1 MVNVLI
7 IVVLREFT
15 KVGSMGWKNTTNIG
29 GNGYS
34 KGSEGATNCENSY
47 LCVSKDE
54 FEKDNNRSGG
64 GGPRRPYC
72 VAGGSLLR

>member
-7 IVVLREFT
+7 IVVLRGFT
-15 KVGSMGWKNTTNIG
+15 KVGSMGQENTTIIG

-34 KGSEGATNCENSY
+34 KGAEGATNCENSY